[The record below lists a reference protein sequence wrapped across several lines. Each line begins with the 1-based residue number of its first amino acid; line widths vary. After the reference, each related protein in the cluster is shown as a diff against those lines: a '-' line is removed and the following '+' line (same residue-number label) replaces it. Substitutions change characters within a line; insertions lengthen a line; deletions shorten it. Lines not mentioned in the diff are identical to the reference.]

1 MIDYGSQKNKLL
13 LSNPYLQ
20 SVIST
25 LTDMQDVVFKY
36 FIHKKNYY
44 ILYVFLNF
52 RLGYF
57 EIKNS
62 VQSWS
67 SLGALATTHYKNQV
81 NLHLDF

>member
-36 FIHKKNYY
+36 LFIRKNYLL
-44 ILYVFLNF
+44 IGFV
-52 RLGYF
+52 
-57 EIKNS
+57 
-62 VQSWS
+62 
-67 SLGALATTHYKNQV
+67 
-81 NLHLDF
+81 